1 MTTVQLLRPARGFTI
16 GSPSRTTVRGL
27 RMPVASTKAAV
38 TTKAAVPAPREVR
51 GQSFA
56 AARLAHAIE
65 LVSACAVIAIFL
77 AVAMFV

>member
-16 GSPSRTTVRGL
+16 GSPSRTTARSV

-38 TTKAAVPAPREVR
+38 SAPREVR